1 MLKNK
6 YRRNFFRT
14 QSATEMNKNFSKKTI
29 RDEHVKD
36 KVQRIFRDVS
46 ENGEG
51 ASHMRKNTIGRFFF
65 KQPFATN
72 SKTIFQR
79 AVRHENEKE
88 SFKFVCLRSW
98 A

>member
-51 ASHMRKNTIGRFFF
+51 ASHMHKNTIGRFFF
-65 KQPFATN
+65 QATVCDE
-72 SKTIFQR
+72 F
-79 AVRHENEKE
+79 ENNFLK
-88 SFKFVCLRSW
+88 SSP

>member
-6 YRRNFFRT
+6 YRRKIFQDTIRDGDEQELLT
-14 QSATEMNKNFSKKTI
+14 KTI

-51 ASHMRKNTIGRFFF
+51 ASHMRKNTIGRFFL
-65 KQPFATN
+65 QATVCDEFENN
-72 SKTIFQR
+72 SLKSSP
-79 AVRHENEKE
+79 A
-88 SFKFVCLRSW
+88 
-98 A
+98 

>member
-6 YRRNFFRT
+6 YRRNFLQDTIRDGDE
-14 QSATEMNKNFSKKTI
+14 QELLKKTI

-65 KQPFATN
+65 QATVCDE
-72 SKTIFQR
+72 F
-79 AVRHENEKE
+79 ENNFLK
-88 SFKFVCLRSW
+88 SSP